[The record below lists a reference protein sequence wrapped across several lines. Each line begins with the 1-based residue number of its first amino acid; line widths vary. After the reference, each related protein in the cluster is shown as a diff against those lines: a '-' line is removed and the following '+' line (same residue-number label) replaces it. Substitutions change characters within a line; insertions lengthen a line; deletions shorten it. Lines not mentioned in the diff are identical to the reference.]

1 MGRYP
6 LGSVLTVCE
15 GPAVSFDLCAGG
27 CADLVSNSQEDIMKQ
42 YVHSYITFVA
52 FLAVTKIVVAPIAQ
66 NLNVPL
72 LKDVL
77 A

>member
-1 MGRYP
+1 
-6 LGSVLTVCE
+6 
-15 GPAVSFDLCAGG
+15 
-27 CADLVSNSQEDIMKQ
+27 MKQ
-42 YVHSYITFVA
+42 YVHSYLTFVV